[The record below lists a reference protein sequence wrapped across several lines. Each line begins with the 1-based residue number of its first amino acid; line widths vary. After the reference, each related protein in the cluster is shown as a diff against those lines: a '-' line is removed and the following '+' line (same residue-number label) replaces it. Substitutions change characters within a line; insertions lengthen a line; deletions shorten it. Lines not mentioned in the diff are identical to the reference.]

1 MKLIEGIVGVDFEM
15 YLSIKLGIRPQVF
28 IRNRT
33 NASTHIHSLYGSLA
47 KLFVS
52 TDNTYNVI

>member
-33 NASTHIHSLYGSLA
+33 NASTTYTLTLRQFSKIVRLYGQ
-47 KLFVS
+47 
-52 TDNTYNVI
+52 